1 MTINLMRKCSNR
13 NKIHNLMKNKNKV
26 TPMTMILK
34 MLVGSK
40 SRKRKIIET
49 MIKTSRKTS
58 RK

>member
-1 MTINLMRKCSNR
+1 MRKCSNR
-13 NKIHNLMKNKNKV
+13 SKIYNSRKNKNKM
-26 TPMTMILK
+26 TPIMMILK
-34 MLVGSK
+34 MLVGSR